1 MKTRPLTENEIAALE
16 RQGCFS
22 SSWSSITVP
31 DNFQPGVIRNVQ
43 FSGDVSLGLLGGVI
57 RTQNGEVKESGLY
70 NSRIENCE
78 IGNEI
83 LIRDVGLVK
92 NYRIMDRVILENV
105 DVISVDGPSA
115 FGNGT
120 EIDVLNEGGGR
131 ELLLFDGLSA
141 QMAYMLVSY
150 RHDPELIETMN
161 GMIREYVRI
170 RTSQTGCIGTE
181 TEIIHSGSLYNLD
194 IGEHAVIRGAAL
206 LENGTV
212 KSNRFAPVFIGGNVI
227 AKSFMIMSGSRLDTG
242 ALIEKC
248 FVGQG
253 VEIGKQ
259 FSAENSVFFANS
271 EGYLS
276 EAVSVFAG
284 PYTVTHHRSS
294 LLIAGMFSF
303 YNAGSGTNQSNH
315 MYKLGPVHQGIIERG
330 SKTGSFA
337 YLLWPSRI
345 GPFSVVMGKNMASF
359 DTSDFPFSY
368 INVDQ
373 ERSILTPGM
382 NLITVGTRRDS
393 EKWPL
398 RDRRKDPEKSD
409 LINFEFLNPYLI
421 QKVISG
427 LNILK
432 ELYEKTPQQ
441 QEFILY
447 KGIRIKRL
455 MLKSTQRYYKLVLSI
470 FIGNQIIRKLEKLKS
485 FDSIESVRKAL
496 SCSKGQMD
504 DRWVDMAGMIAPRKA
519 VQDLISSIKSGK
531 VMGLDDI
538 LSGLSQIHD
547 SYELFAWNWTT
558 GVIEE
563 LQGID
568 IGRADTGQLIELIN
582 QWETDFIRLDKMIL
596 NDAAKEFDTTSRIGF
611 GIDGDEEVVKQDFEA
626 IRGKAV
632 DNKFIAGIN
641 REIDQIGIRAARL
654 RELLEKIQS

>member
-1 MKTRPLTENEIAALE
+1 MKTRTLTEKEIAALE
-16 RQGCFS
+16 QQGCS
-22 SSWSSITVP
+22 SSNWSDITVAE
-31 DNFQPGVIRNVQ
+31 NFLHGVVQNVH
-43 FSGDVSLGLLGGVI
+43 FSGVVSLGRLGGEI
-57 RTQNGEVKESGLY
+57 QTRSGEMKKSGLY

-78 IGNEI
+78 IGDEV

-92 NYRIMDRVILENV
+92 NYRIMDRVILDNV
-105 DVISVDGPSA
+105 DVISVDGPST

-120 EIDVLNEGGGR
+120 ELEVLNEGGGR
-131 ELLLFDGLSA
+131 ELIMFDSMSA
-141 QMAYMLVSY
+141 QLAYLLVMY
-150 RHDPELIETMN
+150 RHEPELIEVIN
-161 GMIREYVRI
+161 SLIREYVGT
-170 RTSQTGCIGTE
+170 RTSDSGCIGTG
-181 TEIIHSGSLYNLD
+181 TEIVQSGSLYGVE
-194 IGEHAVIRGAAL
+194 IGEQAVIRGASL
-206 LENGTV
+206 LENGTI
-212 KSNRFAPVFIGGNVI
+212 KSNRFAPVYIGANVI
-227 AKSFMIMSGSRLDTG
+227 ARSFMILTGSRVDTG

-259 FSAENSVFFANS
+259 FSAENSLFFANS
-271 EGYLS
+271 EGFLS

-330 SKTGSFA
+330 SKTGSSA

-368 INVDQ
+368 INVDD

-421 QKVISG
+421 RKVIRG
-427 LNILK
+427 LGILK

-441 QEFILY
+441 QESVLH

-455 MLKSTQRYYKLVLSI
+455 MLKSTQRYYKLAISI
-470 FIGNQIIRKLEKLKS
+470 FIGNQVIRKLEELKS
-485 FDSIESVRKAL
+485 FDSIDAVRKAL
-496 SCSKGQMD
+496 SGKDGQKD
-504 DRWVDMAGMIAPRKA
+504 DRWIDMAGMIAPQKA
-519 VQDLISSIKSGK
+519 VQDLISGIKSGK
-531 VMGLDDI
+531 VKDLDEILAGLR
-538 LSGLSQIHD
+538 QIHD
-547 SYELFAWNWTT
+547 SYDSFAWEWTK
-558 GVIEE
+558 GMMND
-563 LQGID
+563 QYGID
-568 IGRADTGQLIELIN
+568 IGKADAAQIIELID

-596 NDAAKEFDTTSRIGF
+596 NDAAKEFDVTSRIGF
-611 GIDGDEEVVKQDFEA
+611 GIDGDEEVVNRDFDA
-626 IRGKAV
+626 VRGNAT

-641 REIDQIGIRAARL
+641 KEIDQIGQKAARL
-654 RELLEKIQS
+654 REMLQGIES